1 MLWSQTQD
9 SGHFSKLWEIQ
20 LVFSCFG
27 FFWGGFFLMLLFLRK
42 KRIERKKALPQGCAQ
57 CLLPVDRC
65 SQETQP
71 ALQGGFLLRFIHDLP
86 HVHQAG

>member
-1 MLWSQTQD
+1 M
-9 SGHFSKLWEIQ
+9 
-20 LVFSCFG
+20 
-27 FFWGGFFLMLLFLRK
+27 MLLFLRK